1 MQKLSFMM
9 HGKKTVVVL
18 IILFALVCSVSAAGT
33 GNQVTDEILIQDCN
47 TRPEYAPPITDTVS
61 QGETNRHTY
70 TPVSGQV
77 LEVSLTWNRDSSG
90 NDLDLC
96 IVPPNSNHV
105 WIQDDVDGKLD
116 GKISVRTVLVTED
129 LNRIWIVEISGA
141 QVSGTQPYTLII
153 NSY

>member
-1 MQKLSFMM
+1 M
-9 HGKKTVVVL
+9 HGKKIVVVL

-96 IVPPNSNHV
+96 IIPPNANA
-105 WIQDDVDGKLD
+105 IQLHDEIDGNTD
-116 GKISVRTVLVTED
+116 GKISFRIPLIPNHLSKLWVFDVVGIQVLD
-129 LNRIWIVEISGA
+129 
-141 QVSGTQPYTLII
+141 TQPYTLII